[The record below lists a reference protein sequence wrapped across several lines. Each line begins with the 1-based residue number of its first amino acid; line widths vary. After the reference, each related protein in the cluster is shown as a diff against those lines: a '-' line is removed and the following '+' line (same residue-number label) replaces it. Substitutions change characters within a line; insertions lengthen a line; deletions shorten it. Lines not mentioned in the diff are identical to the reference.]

1 MSLLATPTDV
11 QALVDRMFDELPT
24 LLPEWTTQ
32 RLNTINGAPAM
43 DLYEKDGKYVIEL
56 AVPGF
61 EAREIN
67 AEVNAGT
74 ITITGTHVDTTEKQ
88 NAKFYRK
95 EMRRGSF
102 TRTITLPQD
111 VDPDKVDARVE
122 RGVLKLMLSPLKAIS
137 AKRIAI
143 KGET

>member
-32 RLNTINGAPAM
+32 RLNTIGAAPAM
-43 DLYEKDGKYVIEL
+43 DLYEKNGKYVIEL
-56 AVPGF
+56 AVPGYD
-61 EAREIN
+61 AREIN

-74 ITITGTHVDTTEKQ
+74 ITITGTHSDTSEKQ
-88 NAKFYRK
+88 DAKFYRK

-102 TRTITLPQD
+102 TRTVTLPQD

-122 RGVLKLMLSPLKAIS
+122 KGVLKLMLSPLKAIAS
-137 AKRIAI
+137 KRIAI